1 MGSGRI
7 LRHILLLTPHHAL
20 EGILDLRESIW
31 GYKLRSAVSVCR
43 TVSGTNVEASDETK
57 GERTRTSTKVDLR
70 TPGMLTMTQLL
81 ILWRTDIGSFRV

>member
-43 TVSGTNVEASDETK
+43 TVSGTNVEASNETK
-57 GERTRTSTKVDLR
+57 GERTPNINKGGLTNSRHADDDSTSYL
-70 TPGMLTMTQLL
+70 MAN
-81 ILWRTDIGSFRV
+81 